1 MNVLTNRFVSIY
13 YLILSAL
20 PIGLLVVVLNYGR
33 VNDGWNK
40 WNIVTAPATYFVLA
54 IVTIG
59 LSAAT
64 WVFSSP
70 TRRVQGYLVCF
81 SVLLVVCW
89 GFLLFVI
96 PAIISSVPMWNLW
109 RTYSAQ
115 KA

>member
-13 YLILSAL
+13 YLFLSAL
-20 PIGLLVVVLNYGR
+20 PIGMLAVVYNYRGLNHE
-33 VNDGWNK
+33 WNK
-40 WNIVTAPATYFVLA
+40 SNIVTAPETYFVLA

-64 WVFSSP
+64 WAFSSP
-70 TRRVQGYLVCF
+70 TRKMQGYLVCF

-96 PAIISSVPMWNLW
+96 PVLLSSVPMWNLW